1 MASNGTELAKA
12 YVQIIPSAQGIK
24 EKLEEIF
31 GKEAEP
37 TGKSAGISIADG
49 IKKAIAAAGI
59 GQAIKSAL
67 NVGADLQQNVGGIET
82 LFKTSSDKVIESAYN
97 AYKTAGLSANE
108 YMETVTGFSASLL
121 QGLAGDTEKASSV
134 ADMALVDMA
143 DNANKMG
150 SSMELIQNA
159 YQGFAKQNYTMLDNL
174 KLGYGGTKEEMERLL
189 ADAKA
194 FSGVEYSIDNLS
206 DVYNAI
212 HVIQGELGISGRT
225 AEEAAAIIERTG
237 RSSAEV
243 YEQLGTT
250 AKEAASTLSGSGAAM
265 KSAFNNVL
273 GQLAL
278 GEDIR
283 PALNG
288 LTETVSVYVKDNLI
302 PMLGNIL
309 VSIPEVVGTAM
320 QGAID
325 GVPYATELISSFAS
339 GIGENLP
346 ELVPQ
351 ALEMIATLADTV
363 IENIPTIVSAG
374 GELIKGLVKGVIN
387 SIPLLITE
395 GPRIINDF
403 ADAIYSGIGELLK
416 LGLEM
421 IVSLVK
427 GIWYNRELILENAGE
442 IFMAFINVFSLSNL
456 FSLGQN
462 LVTNLDKGITKLFS
476 SIKKTGGDLLKTFV
490 EGIKNRAT
498 DPITVVKTIVNSI
511 KSVFTNIKWS
521 SIGKN
526 VISGIVNGL
535 KAGVGSIIS
544 AAKDAAMSAFN
555 SAKEALDIHSPSRK
569 FDTGIGKMIDLG
581 LAGGIKKNVGVVRSA
596 MKTLSAATVGMINTD
611 INVPN
616 NTYSAST
623 TEYNNQL
630 LVTMQQMRELLEY
643 LPMLA
648 HLKVVMD
655 TGETVGALAPGMDEA
670 LGIRAARAERMA

>member
-12 YVQIIPSAQGIK
+12 YVQIIPSAQAIK
-24 EKLEEIF
+24 GKITEEL
-31 GKEAEP
+31 GGEASYA
-37 TGKSAGISIADG
+37 GKSAGSSIADG

-67 NVGADLQQNVGGIET
+67 NVGADLQQSVGGIET

-121 QGLAGDTEKASSV
+121 QGLAGDTEKAASV

-150 SSMELIQNA
+150 TSMESIQYA

-189 ADAKA
+189 ADAQA
-194 FSGVEYSIDNLS
+194 FSGVEYNIENLS

-225 AEEAAAIIERTG
+225 AEEAATIIERTG
-237 RSSAEV
+237 RSSTEV

-283 PALNG
+283 PALTG
-288 LTETVSVYVKDNLI
+288 LTETVSVYAKDNLI
-302 PMLGNIL
+302 PMLGNIV
-309 VSIPEVVGTAM
+309 VSIPEVIGTAI

-339 GIGENLP
+339 GIGEKLP

-363 IENIPTIVSAG
+363 IENIPTIVKAG
-374 GELIKGLVKGVIN
+374 GELLKGLVKGIIN

-403 ADAIYSGIGELLK
+403 ADVVYSAIGKLLK

-421 IVSLVK
+421 IASLVK
-427 GIWYNRELILENAGE
+427 GIWDNRELILENAGE
-442 IFMAFINVFSLSNL
+442 IFLAFINIFSLSKL
-456 FSLGQN
+456 FSLGQS
-462 LVTNLDKGITKLFS
+462 LITNLKNGITKLFP
-476 SIKKTGGDLLKTFV
+476 SIKTVGSDLLKNLV
-490 EGIKNRAT
+490 NGIKNLAMHPVT
-498 DPITVVKTIVNSI
+498 TVKSI
-511 KSVFTNIKWS
+511 ISNIKGAFTNINWW

-526 VISGIVNGL
+526 IISGIVNGL

-581 LAGGIKKNVGVVRSA
+581 LAGGIRKNVGVVRNA
-596 MKTLSAATVGMINTD
+596 MKALSAATVGMINTD

-616 NTYSAST
+616 NTYST
-623 TEYNNQL
+623 TTAEYNNQL

-670 LGIRAARAERMA
+670 LGMRAARAERMA